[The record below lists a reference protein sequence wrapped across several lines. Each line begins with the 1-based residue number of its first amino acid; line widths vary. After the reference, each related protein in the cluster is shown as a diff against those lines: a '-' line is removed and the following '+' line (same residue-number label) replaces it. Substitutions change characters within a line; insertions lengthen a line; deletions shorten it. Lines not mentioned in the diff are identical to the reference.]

1 MLAFDL
7 RVSNVYLSYLSN
19 AYVGRQEYPCTSL
32 RFVGLIGLSASFGG
46 PHILILKTA
55 SMISQIIGALL
66 LYRLTRCLL
75 DLDPLHKTNE
85 RRVCGDRNNHM
96 QKNSACGACQT

>member
-46 PHILILKTA
+46 SPYPYPKSSFDDQPDYWFPTI
-55 SMISQIIGALL
+55 ISADSLSV
-66 LYRLTRCLL
+66 R
-75 DLDPLHKTNE
+75 P
-85 RRVCGDRNNHM
+85 
-96 QKNSACGACQT
+96 